1 MSFGLGDGKIFSD
14 LTKSHF
20 SDGQRGG
27 EKKGTCVECFAI
39 FGLNGRRGIVWTK
52 GQVGQRR
59 KV

>member
-1 MSFGLGDGKIFSD
+1 MDKE
-14 LTKSHF
+14 
-20 SDGQRGG
+20 RG

-59 KV
+59 KI